1 MHGRVVWIHSL
12 RTLSGGMHV
21 FYSKAL
27 ANPPIVRSPGQR
39 HLQDYFSPLFLPKEE
54 TRQVQFMALAVVY
67 FLSVLMVSKYRDL
80 LDPSGPKE
88 MYQRRDAAPP
98 PLQPPQV
105 AQKDANAS
113 PTSPASWRLGSASS
127 SSAVAA
133 AAPAVVEE
141 QAAKESEGEALCV
154 RIK

>member
-1 MHGRVVWIHSL
+1 M
-12 RTLSGGMHV
+12 
-21 FYSKAL
+21 
-27 ANPPIVRSPGQR
+27 
-39 HLQDYFSPLFLPKEE
+39 
-54 TRQVQFMALAVVY
+54 QFMALAVVY

-98 PLQPPQV
+98 PLQPPV
-105 AQKDANAS
+105 AQKDTNAS

-141 QAAKESEGEALCV
+141 QVAKESEGETFCV
-154 RIK
+154 RSK

>member
-1 MHGRVVWIHSL
+1 M
-12 RTLSGGMHV
+12 
-21 FYSKAL
+21 
-27 ANPPIVRSPGQR
+27 
-39 HLQDYFSPLFLPKEE
+39 
-54 TRQVQFMALAVVY
+54 QFMALAVVY

-80 LDPSGPKE
+80 LYQSGPKE

-98 PLQPPQV
+98 LQPSV
-105 AQKDANAS
+105 AQKEANAS

-133 AAPAVVEE
+133 AAPVVVET

-154 RIK
+154 RSK